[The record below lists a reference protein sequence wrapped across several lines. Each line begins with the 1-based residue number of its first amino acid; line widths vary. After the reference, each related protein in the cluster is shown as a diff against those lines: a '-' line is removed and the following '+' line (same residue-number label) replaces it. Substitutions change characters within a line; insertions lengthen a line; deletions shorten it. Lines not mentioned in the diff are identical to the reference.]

1 MTQEQKTKLASYL
14 YLNKE
19 LQEFL
24 CNDFFQELK
33 KELPKESCISED
45 NLNDEYREEN
55 LAMATM
61 TVFIFLHNN
70 RNYADIIKQNFTS
83 YTDSQLLHHLV
94 LGYVFYLTNVDENMD
109 MFKDKRSICYTDAPP
124 LYDFV

>member
-19 LQEFL
+19 FQEFL

-55 LAMATM
+55 YGIATLSI
-61 TVFIFLHNN
+61 FIFLHNN
-70 RNYADIIKQNFTS
+70 GNYADIIKQNFTS

-94 LGYVFYLTNVDENMD
+94 LGYVFYLTNVEEHMD

>member
-19 LQEFL
+19 FQEFL

-45 NLNDEYREEN
+45 NLNEANREEN

-83 YTDSQLLHHLV
+83 YTDSQLLNHLV
-94 LGYVFYLTNVDENMD
+94 LGYVFYLTNVEEHMD
-109 MFKDKRSICYTDAPP
+109 MFKDKRSICYTNAPP
-124 LYDFV
+124 LYDIV